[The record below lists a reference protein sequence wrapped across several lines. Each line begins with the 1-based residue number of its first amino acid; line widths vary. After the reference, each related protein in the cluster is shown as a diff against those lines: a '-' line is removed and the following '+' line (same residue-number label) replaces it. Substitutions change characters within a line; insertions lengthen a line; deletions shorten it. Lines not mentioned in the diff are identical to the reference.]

1 MVRAITVMLG
11 VVLAQIACADE
22 QVRFESARYIV
33 NEPKQ
38 RLARARVETITPQ
51 PGATLEAYLSK
62 PEGAGPFP
70 AVVSMHGCGGL
81 SHSLRIT
88 EARDLNALGY
98 ASLVVDSFTTRGII
112 EACVSPI
119 PDRYADALGVL
130 SYLSKL
136 PFVDARRIALI
147 GRSQGG
153 FVALQAASTRASSS
167 VAARS
172 LDRMRRSPC
181 RRDRRE
187 LHSRRRGA
195 LADQ

>member
-98 ASLVVDSFTTRGII
+98 VSLVVDSFATRG
-112 EACVSPI
+112 SH
-119 PDRYADALGVL
+119 
-130 SYLSKL
+130 
-136 PFVDARRIALI
+136 
-147 GRSQGG
+147 
-153 FVALQAASTRASSS
+153 
-167 VAARS
+167 RS
-172 LDRMRRSPC
+172 LR
-181 RRDRRE
+181 
-187 LHSRRRGA
+187 LANSRPIR
-195 LADQ
+195 